1 MADGAV
7 AGGRVVAAARVIRLW
22 VGQDVAARR
31 WATLVGIGKILVHTI
46 QVAEEGDSTKPARPL
61 AGRAEI
67 GDLGRFASRKKLAA
81 YAWLAPRAQDRGEET
96 GATPVGRHVGHQGCR
111 TLKWAFLE
119 AAHGAVRKSAGMAAV
134 FDRRTDGGRRDKN
147 RGYLA
152 VARHLCEIGYACQ
165 RKGVDYMEQRPLR
178 PGERASGPA
187 TACCE
192 VRPESGQPE
201 LAMVR
206 PSRRPRVRGRRESPR
221 PVCK

>member
-1 MADGAV
+1 
-7 AGGRVVAAARVIRLW
+7 VAAARVIRLW

-81 YAWLAPRAQDRGEET
+81 YALLAPRSQDGGEET
-96 GATPVGRHVGHQGCR
+96 GATPAGRHVGHQGCR

-119 AAHGAVRKSAGMAAV
+119 AAHGAVRKSAWMAAG

-152 VARHLCEIGYACQ
+152 VARPLCEIGYACQ
-165 RKGVDYMEQRPLR
+165 RKGVDCME
-178 PGERASGPA
+178 
-187 TACCE
+187 
-192 VRPESGQPE
+192 
-201 LAMVR
+201 
-206 PSRRPRVRGRRESPR
+206 
-221 PVCK
+221 